1 MRTFKWITLTV
12 FALTFKE
19 SIKLSSNIPI
29 KKIEDSLISVRDIDS
44 ILVPFVSSVNDNLDE
59 IDIKFEVSPSDNYRI
74 LILPNAIK
82 DIKGVSNDTLQFN
95 LTSQSLEDYGNI
107 YLDVIRNTQS
117 KFILHLINQ
126 NGDIVREYDN
136 VDQNITYNF
145 EYIRP
150 GEYSFRLIEDLN
162 KNNIWDTG
170 NYLQR
175 VKPEPV
181 YYFPSELEV
190 RANWDLNETFDLNKT
205 QSVNDSIN

>member
-1 MRTFKWITLTV
+1 M
-12 FALTFKE
+12 
-19 SIKLSSNIPI
+19 
-29 KKIEDSLISVRDIDS
+29 
-44 ILVPFVSSVNDNLDE
+44 
-59 IDIKFEVSPSDNYRI
+59 
-74 LILPNAIK
+74 
-82 DIKGVSNDTLQFN
+82 
-95 LTSQSLEDYGNI
+95 EDYGNI
-107 YLDVIRNTQS
+107 FLDVIRNTQS
-117 KFILHLINQ
+117 KFILHLINS

-136 VDQNITYNF
+136 VDQNTTYNF